1 MDIIYMI
8 IGLCSI
14 VLHYLVIEK
23 KSTKRLIR
31 FSDISNMFV
40 GLSFLLKNFFLGHLG
55 LLFSTCSLIGK
66 TFVLKKYKVKDLQDF
81 IIHYLSVLLAL
92 YWLFSKEKW
101 SVDNQVIIK
110 IVLVVFLLHILY
122 YNFTN
127 KYVYLSMPIDKLKG
141 MMSYIFMLFIILFV
155 NNGFKYMETYIPD
168 MYRYDF

>member
-1 MDIIYMI
+1 MI

-23 KSTKRLIR
+23 KSVKRLIR
-31 FSDISNMFV
+31 FSDISNMIV
-40 GLSFLLKNFFLGHLG
+40 GLSFVLKNYLLGHIG

-66 TFVLKKYKVKDLQDF
+66 TFVLQKYKIKDLQDF

-101 SVDNQVIIK
+101 SVENNVIMK
-110 IVLVVFLLHILY
+110 IILVIFLLHILY

-141 MMSYIFMLFIILFV
+141 ITSYVFMLMIMLFV
-155 NNGFKYMETYIPD
+155 NSGFKYMEPYIPD
-168 MYRYDF
+168 KYRYDF

>member
-1 MDIIYMI
+1 MI

-23 KSTKRLIR
+23 KSVKRLIR
-31 FSDISNMFV
+31 FSDISNMIV
-40 GLSFLLKNFFLGHLG
+40 GLSFVLKNYLLGHIG

-66 TFVLKKYKVKDLQDF
+66 TFVLQKYKIKDLQDF

-101 SVDNQVIIK
+101 SVENNVIMK
-110 IVLVVFLLHILY
+110 IILVIFLLHILY

-127 KYVYLSMPIDKLKG
+127 KYVYLSCQ
-141 MMSYIFMLFIILFV
+141 
-155 NNGFKYMETYIPD
+155 
-168 MYRYDF
+168 

>member
-1 MDIIYMI
+1 MI

-23 KSTKRLIR
+23 KSVKRLIR
-31 FSDISNMFV
+31 FSDISNLIV
-40 GLSFLLKNFFLGHLG
+40 GLSFVLKNYLLGHIG

-66 TFVLKKYKVKDLQDF
+66 TFILQKYKIKDLQDF
-81 IIHYLSVLLAL
+81 IIHYLSVLLAM

-101 SVDNQVIIK
+101 SVENDVIMK
-110 IVLVVFLLHILY
+110 IILVIFLLHILY

-141 MMSYIFMLFIILFV
+141 IMSYIFMLMIMLFV
-155 NNGFKYMETYIPD
+155 NSGFKYMEPYIPD
-168 MYRYDF
+168 TYRYDF

>member
-1 MDIIYMI
+1 MI

-23 KSTKRLIR
+23 KSVKRLIR
-31 FSDISNMFV
+31 FSDISNMIV
-40 GLSFLLKNFFLGHLG
+40 GISFLLKNYLLGHIG

-66 TFVLKKYKVKDLQDF
+66 TFVLQKYKIKDLQDF

-101 SVDNQVIIK
+101 SVENNVIMK
-110 IVLVVFLLHILY
+110 IILVIFLLHILY

-141 MMSYIFMLFIILFV
+141 ITSYVFMLVIMLFV
-155 NNGFKYMETYIPD
+155 NSGFKYMEPYIPD
-168 MYRYDF
+168 KYRYDF

>member
-1 MDIIYMI
+1 MI

-23 KSTKRLIR
+23 KSVKRLIR
-31 FSDISNMFV
+31 FSDISNMIV
-40 GLSFLLKNFFLGHLG
+40 GLSFVLKNYLLGHIG

-66 TFVLKKYKVKDLQDF
+66 TFVLQKYKIKDLQDF

-101 SVDNQVIIK
+101 SVENNVIMK
-110 IVLVVFLLHILY
+110 IILVIFLLHILY

-141 MMSYIFMLFIILFV
+141 ITSYIFMLMIMLFV
-155 NNGFKYMETYIPD
+155 NSGFKYMEPYIPD

>member
-1 MDIIYMI
+1 MI

-23 KSTKRLIR
+23 KSVKRLIR
-31 FSDISNMFV
+31 FSDISNMIV
-40 GLSFLLKNFFLGHLG
+40 GLSFVLKNYLLGHIG

-66 TFVLKKYKVKDLQDF
+66 TFVLQKYKIKDLQDF

-101 SVDNQVIIK
+101 SVENNVIMK
-110 IVLVVFLLHILY
+110 IILVIFLLHILY

-141 MMSYIFMLFIILFV
+141 ITSYVFMLMIMLFV
-155 NNGFKYMETYIPD
+155 NSGFKYMEPYIPD
-168 MYRYDF
+168 TYRYDF

>member
-1 MDIIYMI
+1 MI

-23 KSTKRLIR
+23 KSVKRLIR
-31 FSDISNMFV
+31 FSDISNMIV
-40 GLSFLLKNFFLGHLG
+40 GLSFVLKNYLLGHIG

-66 TFVLKKYKVKDLQDF
+66 TFVLQKYKIKDLQDF

-101 SVDNQVIIK
+101 SVENNVIMK
-110 IVLVVFLLHILY
+110 IILVIFLLHILY

-141 MMSYIFMLFIILFV
+141 ITSYVFMLVIMLFV
-155 NNGFKYMETYIPD
+155 NSGFKYMEPYIPD
-168 MYRYDF
+168 KYRYDF

>member
-1 MDIIYMI
+1 MI

-23 KSTKRLIR
+23 KSVKRLIR
-31 FSDISNMFV
+31 FSDISNMIV
-40 GLSFLLKNFFLGHLG
+40 GLSFVLKNYLLGHIG

-66 TFVLKKYKVKDLQDF
+66 TFILKKYKIKDLQDF

-101 SVDNQVIIK
+101 SVENDVIMK
-110 IVLVVFLLHILY
+110 IILVIFLLHILY

-141 MMSYIFMLFIILFV
+141 ITSYVFMLMIMLFV
-155 NNGFKYMETYIPD
+155 NSGFKYMEPYIPD
-168 MYRYDF
+168 KYRYDF

>member
-1 MDIIYMI
+1 MI

-23 KSTKRLIR
+23 KSVKRLIR
-31 FSDISNMFV
+31 FSDISNMIV
-40 GLSFLLKNFFLGHLG
+40 GLSFVLKNYLLGHIG

-66 TFVLKKYKVKDLQDF
+66 TFVLQKYKIKDLQDF

-101 SVDNQVIIK
+101 SVENNVIMK
-110 IVLVVFLLHILY
+110 IILVIFLLHILY

-141 MMSYIFMLFIILFV
+141 ITSYIFMLMIMLFV
-155 NNGFKYMETYIPD
+155 NSGFKYMEPYIPD
-168 MYRYDF
+168 TYRYDF

>member
-1 MDIIYMI
+1 MI

-23 KSTKRLIR
+23 KSVKRLIR
-31 FSDISNMFV
+31 FSDISNMIV
-40 GLSFLLKNFFLGHLG
+40 GLSFVLKNYLLGHIG

-66 TFVLKKYKVKDLQDF
+66 TFILKKYKIKDLQDF

-101 SVDNQVIIK
+101 SVENDVIMK
-110 IVLVVFLLHILY
+110 IILVIFLLHILY

-141 MMSYIFMLFIILFV
+141 ITSYVFMLMIMLFV
-155 NNGFKYMETYIPD
+155 NSGFKYMEPYIPD
-168 MYRYDF
+168 TYRYDF